1 MPIQDRTNEF
11 RACVHSIRS
20 RSSIPARGSEAKQK
34 LLQSGSKQGTK
45 SEFSRMASAIG
56 KDISTTTIKLGKLA
70 QLAKRKTLFDDRP
83 VEISELT
90 FIIKQDIAHI
100 NKQIAGL
107 QSYVKQQRN
116 AQASKSAEGKQ
127 IEEHSHNVV
136 MLLQSKLATT
146 SMTFKDVLEVRT
158 QNMKESKDRT
168 EQFMY
173 SAASAA
179 SQAPSNS
186 VLYNS
191 QRNDPMGDG
200 SPSRFDAKGKGRAQ
214 QNGDVLALDLGSA
227 EEGLGSQGAFMQMQM
242 VEQQDSYIQSRSTAI
257 ESIEATIAELG
268 QIFTQLANMVAE
280 QRETVQRIDADT
292 MDIASNV
299 SGAQRELLKYYA
311 SISSNRW
318 LMLKVFGVL
327 IVFFLIF
334 ILVSG

>member
-1 MPIQDRTNEF
+1 
-11 RACVHSIRS
+11 
-20 RSSIPARGSEAKQK
+20 
-34 LLQSGSKQGTK
+34 
-45 SEFSRMASAIG
+45 MASSIG
-56 KDISTTTIKLGKLA
+56 KDISSTTIKLGKLA

-90 FIIKQDIAHI
+90 YIIKQDIASI
-100 NKQIAGL
+100 NKQIASL
-107 QSYVKQQRN
+107 QSYLKQRN
-116 AQASKSAEGKQ
+116 TRSSSTSTEGKQ
-127 IEEHSHNVV
+127 IDEHNHNVV
-136 MLLQSKLATT
+136 MLLQSKLANT
-146 SMTFKDVLEVRT
+146 SMSFKDVLEVRT

-168 EQFMY
+168 EQFMF
-173 SAASAA
+173 STASATN
-179 SQAPSNS
+179 QAPSNS
-186 VLYNS
+186 VLFNQ
-191 QRNDPMGDG
+191 QRQDPMGDG
-200 SPSRFDAKGKGRAQ
+200 SPSRKFDKGKGRAPH

-227 EEGLGSQGAFMQMQM
+227 EEGTGSQNGDAFMQMQL

-257 ESIEATIAELG
+257 ESIESTIAELG
-268 QIFTQLANMVAE
+268 SIFTQLANMVAE